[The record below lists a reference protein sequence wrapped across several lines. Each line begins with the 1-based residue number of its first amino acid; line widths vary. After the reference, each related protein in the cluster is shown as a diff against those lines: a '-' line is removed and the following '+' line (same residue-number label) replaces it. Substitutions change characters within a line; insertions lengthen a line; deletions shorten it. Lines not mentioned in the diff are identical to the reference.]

1 MAPSVRRQEL
11 KEVDHSNLKPRVASV
26 LMLFYPREAQTYFA
40 LIRRAQSKGKHSG
53 QIALPGGRQETLDE
67 GKNAQTALRETEEEI
82 GVPRSEMELIRE
94 TTSLYIPPSNFRV
107 YPFLAFAKATPSFTP
122 QISEVKEILEV
133 PLRQLMDDSCLTETR
148 LSTSY
153 AQNLHVPAYLL
164 NDEIVWGATAMMLS
178 EIRSI
183 LKDAG

>member
-1 MAPSVRRQEL
+1 MQEI
-11 KEVDHSNLKPRVASV
+11 DHTNLKPRVASV
-26 LMLFYPREAQTYFA
+26 LMLFYPRGTETYFA

-53 QIALPGGRQETLDE
+53 QIAFPGGRQEALDQ
-67 GKNAQTALRETEEEI
+67 GRHAATALRETEEEI
-82 GVPRSEMELIRE
+82 GVPRSDMELIRE

-107 YPFLAFAKATPSFTP
+107 YPFLAFAKARPNFTP
-122 QISEVKEILEV
+122 QPSEVKEILEV
-133 PLRQLMDDSCLTETR
+133 PLQDFLDDSCLTETR

-153 AQNLHVPAYLL
+153 VQNIHVPAYRL

-183 LKDAG
+183 LKEAV